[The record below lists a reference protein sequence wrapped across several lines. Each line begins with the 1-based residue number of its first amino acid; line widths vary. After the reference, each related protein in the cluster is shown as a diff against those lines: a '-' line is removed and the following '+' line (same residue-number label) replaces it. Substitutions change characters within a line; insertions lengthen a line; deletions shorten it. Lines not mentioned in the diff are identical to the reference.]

1 MIAKYRFLIFFSPQ
15 ASVATVQLWVSG
27 ILAVLRVLVSQST
40 EDIVLS
46 RVHELSLSPNLLS
59 CHTIR
64 RLHQHSP
71 SPSDP
76 PSADALC
83 NQEPNGEA
91 QKALPEE
98 TFARLV
104 SLFTVCS
111 FRLLLRIEGC
121 FYSVSALPPHALF
134 FFLTFNSFQVPAPA
148 GRSVAG

>member
-1 MIAKYRFLIFFSPQ
+1 MLLLQ

-46 RVHELSLSPNLLS
+46 RVHELSLSPHLLS
-59 CHTIR
+59 CHTIH
-64 RLHQHSP
+64 RLHQQSP
-71 SPSDP
+71 SSNDP
-76 PSADALC
+76 PTADMLG

-104 SLFTVCS
+104 
-111 FRLLLRIEGC
+111 R
-121 FYSVSALPPHALF
+121 SASILECD
-134 FFLTFNSFQVPAPA
+134 S
-148 GRSVAG
+148 